1 MGEAH
6 KLTFDEASAVV
17 RRAIARVAGRVPV
30 VVGVSHSSLEV
41 MSALARL
48 AMDAGA
54 GGVLVAPAA
63 GLRTDDQT
71 FAYYEAVA
79 AALGPSI
86 PWIYQDYPQ
95 SSARLP
101 VRDAVCANGRRV
113 PGDGHAEGGGLP
125 GPREDHADSRGRR
138 ADRGAA
144 RQHPRRKRRPLL
156 PAVARGEAPTA

>member
-17 RRAIARVAGRVPV
+17 RRAVARVAGRVPV

-41 MSALARL
+41 MGALARL
-48 AMDAGA
+48 AADAGA

-79 AALGPSI
+79 AELGPSI

-95 SSARLP
+95 SSAVYLSATLFARM
-101 VRDAVCANGRRV
+101 VGAF

-125 GPREDHADSRGRR
+125 RPGEDQPDSGGCR
-138 ADRGAA
+138 ADGGAA
-144 RQHPRRKRRPLL
+144 PFGILIGNGSCTSRSRFS
-156 PAVARGEAPTA
+156 AAPTA